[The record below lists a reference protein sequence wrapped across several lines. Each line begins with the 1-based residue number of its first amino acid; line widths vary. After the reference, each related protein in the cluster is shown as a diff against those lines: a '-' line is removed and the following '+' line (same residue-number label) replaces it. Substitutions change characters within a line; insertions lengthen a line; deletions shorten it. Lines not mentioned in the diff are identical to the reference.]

1 MNVVSALR
9 RTLTVRLKP
18 DTTCF
23 RRITIATL
31 VAGVAALAPLG
42 AQAPRPISIVELA
55 ELPRIFS
62 PALSPDGRTLVY
74 MLSRSDWKSGRL
86 IWHLWRQEIG
96 GGAPVQLTFTE
107 TGDIPVGLR
116 WSPDGKTLLFLR
128 AGQISLLPA
137 GGGESRVLS
146 GHATGVSSPS
156 WTPDGRAIYF
166 LASDPPTA
174 EERERTRL
182 RDDVYAFDED
192 YRQRH
197 LWKIAVAT
205 GEETQVTK
213 GNFSVL
219 EYKLSPDGTRIAV
232 KQAPSPLEED
242 GVRSEI
248 WFMDA
253 SGGNARALTSNTI
266 EENSLDV
273 SPDNAQ
279 VLFVSE
285 AGPRLEPY
293 YPFSLFVVPTSGG
306 ATRAVLPDYR
316 YTVEQAV
323 WSPRGRAILATVNM
337 GVHTELFEIEPESG
351 RTRQLTDGQHYIAP
365 GWSAVGSAAKI
376 VFQVDEPARFG
387 DVWTLAIADGPATP
401 QRITGHFDNVERS
414 GAMPRQ
420 EKVEWK
426 SADGTAIEGLLFY
439 PFDYRPGQRYPL
451 VVQLHSGPMVS
462 DNFGAGPGLVLQY
475 FPVLTGKG
483 YAVLRPNYRGSSGYG
498 SAFYRDVNNGYFN
511 HMTSDVMSGI
521 DHLVQAGIADPDRL
535 IAMGWSAGGT
545 LVNKLVTMTDRFK
558 AASAG
563 AGIANWISLFGQTDN
578 TSFRR
583 TWFGGTPWHKNARV
597 EAFWNSSPLKDV
609 ANVKTPLLL
618 FAGENDPRVPMAQSI
633 EMFRALRS
641 HNVPT
646 HLHIAPREG
655 HVWSDLRHLLFKA
668 NTEIEWFEK
677 YANGRTYISEKA
689 PQP

>member
-1 MNVVSALR
+1 MTPSVKIW
-9 RTLTVRLKP
+9 RTS
-18 DTTCF
+18 
-23 RRITIATL
+23 
-31 VAGVAALAPLG
+31 VAVMLAGIAALATPG
-42 AQAPRPISIVELA
+42 AQSRKPISIVELA
-55 ELPRIFS
+55 EVPRILS
-62 PALSPDGRTLVY
+62 PTLSPDGRSLAY
-74 MLSRSDWKSGRL
+74 MLSRADWRSGRL
-86 IWHLWRQEIG
+86 IWHLWRQEVG
-96 GGAPVQLTFTE
+96 GGAPVQLTFAE

-128 AGQISLLPA
+128 AGQISLLSSA
-137 GGGESRVLS
+137 GGEARVLS
-146 GHATGVSSPS
+146 RHATGVSSPTF
-156 WTPDGRAIYF
+156 TPDGTAIYF
-166 LASDPPTA
+166 LAFDPPTA

-182 RDDVYAFDED
+182 RDDVYAYDED
-192 YRQRH
+192 YKQRH
-197 LWKIAVAT
+197 LWKITVAT

-219 EYKLSPDGTRIAV
+219 EYKLSPDGTRLAV
-232 KQAPSPLEED
+232 KEAPSPLEED

-253 SGGNARALTSNTI
+253 NGEHARVLTDNTI
-266 EENSLDV
+266 EEIGLDI

-293 YPFSLFVVPTSGG
+293 YPFSLFVVPAAGG
-306 ATRAVLPDYR
+306 AVRAVLPDYR

-323 WSPRGRAILATVNM
+323 WSPRGSESGSSRSPQQRTILATVNM
-337 GVHTELFEIEPESG
+337 GVHTELFDIDPESG

-365 GWSAVGSAAKI
+365 GWSAVGSAGKI
-376 VFQVDEPARFG
+376 VFQVDEPTRFG
-387 DVWTLAIADGPATP
+387 DVWTLAIADTLSTP
-401 QRITGHFDNVERS
+401 QRVTGHFDRLERDF
-414 GAMPRQ
+414 ALPRQ

-426 SADGTAIEGLLFY
+426 SADGTTIEGILFY
-439 PFDYRPGQRYPL
+439 PLDYQPGRRYPM

-462 DNFGAGPGLVLQY
+462 DNFGAGPGLVLNY

-498 SAFYRDVNNGYFN
+498 YAFYRDVNNGYFN
-511 HMTSDVMSGI
+511 NMTSDVMSGV
-521 DHLVQAGIADPDRL
+521 DHLVQTGIADPDRL

-545 LVNKLVTMTDRFK
+545 LVNKLLTMTNRFK
-558 AASAG
+558 AGSAG
-563 AGIANWISLFGQTDN
+563 AGIANWTSLYGQTDN

-583 TWFGGTPWHKNARV
+583 TWFGGTPWHKNARQEV
-597 EAFWNSSPLKDV
+597 FWNSSPLKDV
-609 ANVKTPLLL
+609 ANAKTPLLL
-618 FAGENDPRVPMAQSI
+618 FAGENDPRVPMAQSV

-646 HLHIAPREG
+646 HLHVGPREG

-677 YANGRTYISEKA
+677 YAMGRSYVFEKA